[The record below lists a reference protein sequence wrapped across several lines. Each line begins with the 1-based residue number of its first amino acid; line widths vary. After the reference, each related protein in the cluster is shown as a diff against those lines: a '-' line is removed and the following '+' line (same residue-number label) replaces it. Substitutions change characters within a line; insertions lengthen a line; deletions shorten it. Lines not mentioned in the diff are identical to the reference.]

1 MSIFFNVIYFKLYCF
16 HFEGTSSNAVQNS
29 SSHLNLQQQQPQ
41 QSHVSF
47 EAKISPLLGVA
58 PLGPVPLSKDHQF
71 QFTMLESA
79 FVHLPHPSDSERIKL
94 YLPRNPCSTPHYY
107 NQVTN

>member
-1 MSIFFNVIYFKLYCF
+1 MYFY
-16 HFEGTSSNAVQNS
+16 FEGLNSNVVQNS
-29 SSHLNLQQQQPQ
+29 SNHLNLQQPQQPP
-41 QSHVSF
+41 VLF
-47 EAKISPLLGVA
+47 EANISPLLGVA

-94 YLPRNPCSTPHYY
+94 YLPRNPCQTPHYY
-107 NQVTN
+107 NQVSFFLSPTCVITSI

>member
-1 MSIFFNVIYFKLYCF
+1 M
-16 HFEGTSSNAVQNS
+16 SSNAVQNS
-29 SSHLNLQQQQPQ
+29 SNHLNLQQQQPQ

-107 NQVTN
+107 NQVTNQIICNK

>member
-1 MSIFFNVIYFKLYCF
+1 L
-16 HFEGTSSNAVQNS
+16 SSNVVQNS
-29 SSHLNLQQQQPQ
+29 SNHTSLQQQPTSQPL
-41 QSHVSF
+41 VLF
-47 EAKISPLLGVA
+47 EANISPLLGVA

-79 FVHLPHPSDSERIKL
+79 FVHVPHPSDCERIKL

-107 NQVTN
+107 NQVIN

>member
-1 MSIFFNVIYFKLYCF
+1 M
-16 HFEGTSSNAVQNS
+16 SSNIVQNA
-29 SSHLNLQQQQPQ
+29 SSHLNIQQQPPQ
-41 QSHVSF
+41 QPPVLF
-47 EAKISPLLGVA
+47 EANISPLLGVA

-107 NQVTN
+107 NQVNYH

>member
-1 MSIFFNVIYFKLYCF
+1 MYFQ
-16 HFEGTSSNAVQNS
+16 GINS
-29 SSHLNLQQQQPQ
+29 SIIPNSNNHQNIQQQQPHQ
-41 QSHVSF
+41 LPVLF
-47 EAKISPLLGVA
+47 EANISPLLGVA

-71 QFTMLESA
+71 QFSMLESA

-107 NQVTN
+107 NQVIYLFITK